1 MKFHN
6 HHHANGYLTKLDD
19 FFSLHQISRW
29 NQMKQNI
36 SESFLLHFCTE
47 MSQKSWNFHR
57 QFHFLQCNS
66 IRKMKR
72 NSPWAPEYLVT
83 LIGFPFHL
91 WKKCFF
97 ILQGSCKDSF
107 PFPSFPYLTHYGPFD
122 SGVSSCMCAWWR
134 TVHSPFTKILHLYYY
149 RIVGL
154 FSILSHAY
162 LAGCLS
168 LFHSMIV
175 NNAEKTPLFLYNV

>member
-1 MKFHN
+1 MQKCIEFHLP
-6 HHHANGYLTKLDD
+6 HYEISQSSPHYYLTKLDD

-29 NQMKQNI
+29 NQMKQNL

-72 NSPWAPEYLVT
+72 NSPWRPPEYLVT

-91 WKKCFF
+91 WKKLFF

-107 PFPSFPYLTHYGPFD
+107 PFSFLPISYTL
-122 SGVSSCMCAWWR
+122 W
-134 TVHSPFTKILHLYYY
+134 
-149 RIVGL
+149 
-154 FSILSHAY
+154 SIDTM
-162 LAGCLS
+162 GCL
-168 LFHSMIV
+168 H
-175 NNAEKTPLFLYNV
+175 FLNEFKFFYWPRATSERFYN

>member
-1 MKFHN
+1 
-6 HHHANGYLTKLDD
+6 
-19 FFSLHQISRW
+19 
-29 NQMKQNI
+29 MKQNL

-83 LIGFPFHL
+83 LIGFPFYL

-107 PFPSFPYLTHYGPFD
+107 PFPSFPYLTHYGPLIPWGAFTFWMNFNFFVDRQLGDDSCGISNSCNWNSIDFYIQMNICKGFFD
-122 SGVSSCMCAWWR
+122 TWQDNLVETR
-134 TVHSPFTKILHLYYY
+134 QK
-149 RIVGL
+149 
-154 FSILSHAY
+154 
-162 LAGCLS
+162 
-168 LFHSMIV
+168 
-175 NNAEKTPLFLYNV
+175 